1 MTPIIYIPKNSQK
14 YLLCRNYPE
23 LPPHFL
29 STNTNKLRCK
39 YSFANLLLFE
49 SRSHLS
55 PVTLVRV
62 PWLEVPNGLN
72 FWTGFKILKSENWG
86 WEQTSVSQT
95 LQNIHFS
102 PSRYQIDCNNTMF
115 ISYRPGNGLILQYLF
130 YFTFLGLQWVL
141 AFVLYFNMF
150 SLEIS
155 LLGVITVTFWL
166 KVCNVLKEKQ
176 IN

>member
-1 MTPIIYIPKNSQK
+1 MTPIIYIQKNSQK

-115 ISYRPGNGLILQYLF
+115 ISYRGMDWSSNTYFILPFWGCNEFLPLF
-130 YFTFLGLQWVL
+130 CISICSVLKSLSWVL
-141 AFVLYFNMF
+141 SQWHFD
-150 SLEIS
+150 
-155 LLGVITVTFWL
+155 
-166 KVCNVLKEKQ
+166 
-176 IN
+176 